1 MKKVKKERY
10 FQSEEIAKQKQKFE
24 KQITLLEKRNLKLN
38 KRVNLFHEKQSQD
51 KKISVKRLVK
61 LSNKVFKNE
70 LQIKYLNRDL
80 KLLEQGQLIKHGLF
94 KRGKIWFSE
103 IEYHKQRYI
112 WGFIFIIPWVIGM
125 VLLFLP
131 SLTTTFYWSFFD
143 VKFES
148 RRVVLSSFVG
158 FENFSVLFGNYVHAN
173 GGIFS
178 VDLLTF
184 LRDLVIDLPTIIIF
198 SIIIAVLLN
207 KKFKGHILVKIIFFI
222 PVVYNVPIIA
232 ATLTSSFGQHI
243 EQSIQSEATFV
254 EQMSQ
259 FFFEIGIGE
268 NVMEIVLNA
277 VSRIFTIVNL
287 SGIQILIFI
296 AAIQAVPN
304 HLYEAAAVEG
314 ATKYESFWK
323 ITIPMITP
331 MILTAAIYTVVDS
344 FTRSP
349 IIRYL
354 DQAMSQGRNGLAA
367 AMSLTYFLIN
377 LALVGVIFLL
387 MRGRVFYY
395 DEKES

>member
-1 MKKVKKERY
+1 
-10 FQSEEIAKQKQKFE
+10 
-24 KQITLLEKRNLKLN
+24 
-38 KRVNLFHEKQSQD
+38 
-51 KKISVKRLVK
+51 
-61 LSNKVFKNE
+61 
-70 LQIKYLNRDL
+70 
-80 KLLEQGQLIKHGLF
+80 
-94 KRGKIWFSE
+94 
-103 IEYHKQRYI
+103 
-112 WGFIFIIPWVIGM
+112 
-125 VLLFLP
+125 
-131 SLTTTFYWSFFD
+131 
-143 VKFES
+143 
-148 RRVVLSSFVG
+148 
-158 FENFSVLFGNYVHAN
+158 
-173 GGIFS
+173 
-178 VDLLTF
+178 
-184 LRDLVIDLPTIIIF
+184 
-198 SIIIAVLLN
+198 
-207 KKFKGHILVKIIFFI
+207 
-222 PVVYNVPIIA
+222 
-232 ATLTSSFGQHI
+232 
-243 EQSIQSEATFV
+243 
-254 EQMSQ
+254 
-259 FFFEIGIGE
+259 
-268 NVMEIVLNA
+268 MEIVLNA